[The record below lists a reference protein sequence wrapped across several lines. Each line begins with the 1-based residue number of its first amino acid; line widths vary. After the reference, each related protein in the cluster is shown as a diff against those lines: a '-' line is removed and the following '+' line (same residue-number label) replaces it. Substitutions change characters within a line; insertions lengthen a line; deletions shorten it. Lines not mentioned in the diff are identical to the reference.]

1 MHGKPGTPGPPG
13 RDGRDGRDGAKGDQ
27 GIAGNAG
34 PQGLPGVIGPAGATG
49 KDGAK
54 GELGA
59 QGPHGQKGERGEPGN
74 PGMMRFKNWKE
85 CAWKNVND
93 DRDNGLIKVCVMI
106 IYGDGVYGMLVS
118 LEYLPPSPLPFRKK
132 NLFCEKI
139 CINGKLSLVIFKV
152 ITYIL
157 KLSFTVYRS
166 RSNKS
171 SKIDKLKKIN

>member
-1 MHGKPGTPGPPG
+1 
-13 RDGRDGRDGAKGDQ
+13 
-27 GIAGNAG
+27 
-34 PQGLPGVIGPAGATG
+34 
-49 KDGAK
+49 
-54 GELGA
+54 
-59 QGPHGQKGERGEPGN
+59 
-74 PGMMRFKNWKE
+74 MMPFKNWKE

-93 DRDNGLIKVCVMI
+93 DKDNGLIKVCVMI

-118 LEYLPPSPLPFRKK
+118 LEYQPPTPPPPFQNRKT
-132 NLFCEKI
+132 LFCEKI
-139 CINGKLSLVIFKV
+139 CTNGKLSFVIFKV

>member
-27 GIAGNAG
+27 GIAGNVG

-54 GELGA
+54 GDIGA
-59 QGPHGQKGERGEPGN
+59 QGPPGQKGERGEPGN
-74 PGMMRFKNWKE
+74 PGMMPFKNWKE

-93 DRDNGLIKVCVMI
+93 DKDNGLIKVCVMI
-106 IYGDGVYGMLVS
+106 IYGDG
-118 LEYLPPSPLPFRKK
+118 PPPPFQKK
-132 NLFCEKI
+132 KTHFCETI
-139 CINGKLSLVIFKV
+139 CTNGKLSFVIFKV

-166 RSNKS
+166 RGNKS
-171 SKIDKLKKIN
+171 SKIDK

>member
-1 MHGKPGTPGPPG
+1 
-13 RDGRDGRDGAKGDQ
+13 
-27 GIAGNAG
+27 
-34 PQGLPGVIGPAGATG
+34 
-49 KDGAK
+49 
-54 GELGA
+54 
-59 QGPHGQKGERGEPGN
+59 
-74 PGMMRFKNWKE
+74 MMPFKNWKE

-93 DRDNGLIKVCVMI
+93 DKDNGLIKVCVMI
-106 IYGDGVYGMLVS
+106 IYGDGVYGTLVS

>member
-27 GIAGNAG
+27 GIAGNVG

-59 QGPHGQKGERGEPGN
+59 QGPPGQKGERGEPGN
-74 PGMMRFKNWKE
+74 PGMMPFKNWKE

-93 DRDNGLIKVCVMI
+93 DKDNGLIKVCVMI

-132 NLFCEKI
+132 KPILRKNLHKWQVVVSHIQSNHLHPETVLYR
-139 CINGKLSLVIFKV
+139 LSK
-152 ITYIL
+152 
-157 KLSFTVYRS
+157 
-166 RSNKS
+166 
-171 SKIDKLKKIN
+171 

>member
-27 GIAGNAG
+27 GIAGNVG

-54 GELGA
+54 GDLGA
-59 QGPHGQKGERGEPGN
+59 QGPPGQKGERGEPGN
-74 PGMMRFKNWKE
+74 PGMMPFKNWKE

-106 IYGDGVYGMLVS
+106 IYGDGVYGMLVL
-118 LEYLPPSPLPFRKK
+118 LEYQHPPPFQEKK
-132 NLFCEKI
+132 KKPCCEKI
-139 CINGKLSLVIFKV
+139 CINGKLSFVISRV

-171 SKIDKLKKIN
+171 SKIDK

>member
-54 GELGA
+54 GDIGA
-59 QGPHGQKGERGEPGN
+59 QGPPGQKGERGEPGN
-74 PGMMRFKNWKE
+74 PGMMPFKNWKE

-93 DRDNGLIKVCVMI
+93 DKDNGLIKVCVMI

-118 LEYLPPSPLPFRKK
+118 LEYQPSPPFRKK
-132 NLFCEKI
+132 TYFAKKNCT
-139 CINGKLSLVIFKV
+139 NGKLSFDIFKV

-166 RSNKS
+166 RGNKS
-171 SKIDKLKKIN
+171 SKIDK